1 MDSALLPLFFI
12 LYSSF
17 IILCVTDMRL
27 ALPAIFATIICFL
40 LVGQRVISV
49 AQIEAFTMSNTNW
62 IIDFANLNMT
72 SGKGTSTNYRV
83 SNTVGQIAPG
93 LYTGTNYKVRAGFQ
107 YVYSIIPFRFSITGL
122 AIDFGSLTPTNPVTR
137 TNTLTLT
144 NGSANGYVVTAYE
157 NHGLLKQGTG
167 SIIPDTTC
175 DSGLCTDST
184 SAAWTN
190 TLTYGFGYRCD
201 NVSGS
206 DCATGFTTSTFYK
219 QFTNTTYVSSTSGQ
233 AVMRGTNVGRN
244 KQVTIT
250 YKVNVSGTQPPEI
263 TLT

>member
-1 MDSALLPLFFI
+1 MIFELGSALYSLRFTLLIVVLTFIGLVLF
-12 LYSSF
+12 
-17 IILCVTDMRL
+17 
-27 ALPAIFATIICFL
+27 AQKAINIPQAF
-40 LVGQRVISV
+40 S
-49 AQIEAFTMSNTNW
+49 FTMSNTNW

-122 AIDFGSLTPTNPVTR
+122 AIDFGALTPTNPVTR

-157 NHGLLKQGTG
+157 NHALLKQGTG
-167 SIIPDTTC
+167 SLIPDTTC

-201 NVSGS
+201 NVSGT

-250 YKVNVSGTQPPEI
+250 YKVNVSGTQPPGDYTNLI
-263 TLT
+263 TYIAVPTF